1 MLLMT
6 TYTIAIAVGVAD
18 VRREPDPASELV
30 TQALMQTPAKEEN
43 ICDGWTHVTLPDYAG
58 WVQSNQLAE
67 PALKGFTKI
76 GVNCAT
82 PLDLVAVITTTHAP
96 LFADVVGDETLDT
109 VYLSTVLPLLD
120 TTQARLQVALPGGA
134 SGWLASGTASIRR
147 SSEVYPRSPVS
158 VITTY
163 ARAFIGVPYLWGGTS
178 YQGIDCSGFVQLCY
192 RMGGYIIPRDADQ
205 QYEVLPHSIKQH
217 TMQEG
222 DLLFFGHP
230 TITHVAMALN
240 QKEFIHAEGK
250 EFNRVVINSLDPT
263 DEHYNKRLP
272 ELIYGIKRVIL

>member
-1 MLLMT
+1 MT
-6 TYTIAIAVGVAD
+6 TYTIAVGVAD
-18 VRREPDPASELV
+18 VRRDPDPASELV
-30 TQALMQTPAKEEN
+30 TQALMQTPAKGEN
-43 ICDGWTHVTLPDYAG
+43 IRDGWTHVTLPDYAG
-58 WVQSNQLAE
+58 WIQSDQLAE

-76 GVNCAT
+76 GANCAT
-82 PLDLVAVITTTHAP
+82 PLDLIAVITTTHAP
-96 LFADVVGDETLDT
+96 LFADAVSDETLDT

-147 SSEVYPRSPVS
+147 GSEAYPCSPVS

-163 ARAFIGVPYLWGGTS
+163 ARAFICVPYLWGGTS

-192 RMGGYIIPRDADQ
+192 RMGGYILPRDADQ
-205 QYEVLPHSIKQH
+205 QYEALPHSVEQH

-230 TITHVAMALN
+230 SITHVGMALN
-240 QKEFIHAEGK
+240 QEEFIHAEGS
-250 EFNRVVINSLDPT
+250 EFNRVVINSLDPAA
-263 DEHYNKRLP
+263 EHYNQRLDK
-272 ELIYGIKRVIL
+272 LLFGIKRVIT

>member
-1 MLLMT
+1 MT
-6 TYTIAIAVGVAD
+6 TYTTAIAVGVAD
-18 VRREPDPASELV
+18 VRRDPDPASELV
-30 TQALMQTPAKEEN
+30 TQALMHTPAKEEN
-43 ICDGWTHVTLPDYAG
+43 IRDGWTHVTLPDYTG

-76 GVNCAT
+76 GANCAT

-96 LFADVVGDETLDT
+96 LFADAVGDETLDT
-109 VYLSTVLPLLD
+109 VYLSTALPLLD

-134 SGWLASGTASIRR
+134 SGWLARGTVSIRR
-147 SSEVYPRSPVS
+147 SSEAYPRSPVS

-205 QYEVLPHSIKQH
+205 QYEALPHSIEQH

-230 TITHVAMALN
+230 SITHVAMALN
-240 QKEFIHAEGK
+240 QKEFIHAEGH
-250 EFNRVVINSLDPT
+250 EFNRVVINSLDPA
-263 DEHYNKRLP
+263 DEHYNKRLH
-272 ELIYGIKRVIL
+272 ELIYGLKRVIL